1 MAGARKAGRF
11 DAFGRAD
18 AGLKRWF
25 VALALLFSLVPLL
38 GAISPFDPVVVVY
51 PLTVSGGADPES
63 GSNIAVLIATNLTKH
78 GGLIVR
84 PYPPGTTRAEY
95 LTAARG
101 VGADY
106 YITGFLTTLGD
117 QVSLILQVV
126 STTSGT
132 IVQSNT
138 AFVRTYG
145 EAAGQSDLL
154 AQIMLQHSGRALSQL
169 DNPQPAPSESP
180 PPPNQKA
187 DENNFLGLFHHKA
200 KATPS
205 PTPSGSPAASAVA
218 PAAGGQSAPQAVTR
232 PAAQPTLVPAR
243 QPASAP
249 APQPTSAPAVQPKA
263 APAASVTQAPPV
275 AVVPSVS
282 RTPLPSG
289 DRVLV
294 LLVGGDAGATLANHA
309 GGAIASAARRSG
321 LAADQLTLSA
331 ADGVAHAP
339 DVCAANAG
347 TKELYAS
354 TLSLARNDAGQTTGA
369 QVDLVAYD
377 CAGNVVSRAH
387 AESASSGRSG
397 LEGAVDRAVAA
408 ALASLRRGA

>member
-1 MAGARKAGRF
+1 M
-11 DAFGRAD
+11 
-18 AGLKRWF
+18 
-25 VALALLFSLVPLL
+25 ALALLLSLVPLL

-84 PYPPGTTRAEY
+84 PYPPGTTRGDY
-95 LTAARG
+95 LKAARG

-117 QVSLILQVV
+117 EVSLILQVV
-126 STTSGT
+126 STSSGT
-132 IVQSNT
+132 VVQSNT
-138 AFVRTYG
+138 SFVRTYG

-154 AQIMLQHSGRALSQL
+154 AQIMLQHSGRALAQL

-180 PPPNQKA
+180 APPNQKA

-205 PTPSGSPAASAVA
+205 PQPSGSPVASGQPASSGHVA
-218 PAAGGQSAPQAVTR
+218 PQTVARPAAPVAQPTIV
-232 PAAQPTLVPAR
+232 PAAQPANG
-243 QPASAP
+243 
-249 APQPTSAPAVQPKA
+249 PTFQPKSVSVA
-263 APAASVTQAPPV
+263 AASPAAMAV
-275 AVVPSVS
+275 AH
-282 RTPLPSG
+282 TPLPSG

-294 LLVGGDAGATLANHA
+294 LLVGGDAGTSLASHA
-309 GGAIASAARRSG
+309 GGAVTSAARRSG
-321 LAADQLTLSA
+321 LSADQLTLSA

-347 TKELYAS
+347 AKELYAT

-387 AESASSGRSG
+387 AESTSSGRSG

>member
-1 MAGARKAGRF
+1 
-11 DAFGRAD
+11 
-18 AGLKRWF
+18 LKRWF

-84 PYPPGTTRAEY
+84 PYPPGTTRAQY

-126 STTSGT
+126 STSSGT

-169 DNPQPAPSESP
+169 DNPQPAPSDSP

-205 PTPSGSPAASAVA
+205 PAPSGPPAASAIA
-218 PAAGGQSAPQAVTR
+218 PGAGQAV
-232 PAAQPTLVPAR
+232 PQPTLV
-243 QPASAP
+243 P
-249 APQPTSAPAVQPKA
+249 APQPTSAPAAQPKA
-263 APAASVTQAPPV
+263 APAAQVPP
-275 AVVPSVS
+275 AAAGPSVVH
-282 RTPLPSG
+282 TPLPSG

-294 LLVGGDAGATLANHA
+294 LLVGGDAGTTLANHA

-347 TKELYAS
+347 TKELYAT
-354 TLSLARNDAGQTTGA
+354 TLSLARNEAGQTTGA